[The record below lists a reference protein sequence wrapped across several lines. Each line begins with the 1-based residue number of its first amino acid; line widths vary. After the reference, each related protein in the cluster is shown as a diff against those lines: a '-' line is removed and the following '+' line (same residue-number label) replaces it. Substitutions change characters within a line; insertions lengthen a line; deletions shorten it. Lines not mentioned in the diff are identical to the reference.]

1 MKPQLWLWLSLR
13 LVSFLLVGLV
23 LGLWIDRPFEGIA
36 IVLAVVLAR
45 ELWRL
50 HGLQRWLLDG
60 AGEPSPDGSGIWGDV
75 LSLVARLQ
83 RRKQYHKHRLLRLL
97 RELRRSTAAIP
108 DGVVLLNPQA
118 EILWFNRMAARLLQL
133 RPRSDVGLRIENLV
147 RQPAFV
153 SYLHSG
159 KYDKP
164 VVVRAGAGG
173 ELYLNA
179 QVVPYGAG
187 QILLLVRDVTAQQ
200 RLEAMRK
207 DFVANASHELRSP
220 LTVIAGYLETL
231 SQDMELDPQLAGPIR
246 EMRRQSSRMT
256 AIIEDLLAL
265 SRLESDDQPAV
276 GEPIAIA
283 PLLEQLRRD
292 VLARAGQQLDVQ
304 VQVEGASRLRGDP
317 AQVHSAFSNLVDN
330 AAKYTPAG
338 GAITLRWRED
348 AEGGHFSV
356 RDTGIGIAAEHL
368 PRLTERFYRVDPG
381 RSRAT
386 GGSGLGL
393 AIVKHVMQRHG
404 GSLGIESEEG
414 HGSTFSCHFPADRL
428 VAGPQPEAPAARTGA
443 HAGAAAAL

>member
-1 MKPQLWLWLSLR
+1 MKLSLWWWLAAR
-13 LVSFLLVGLV
+13 IAGTLAFGLLVGL
-23 LGLWIDRPFEGIA
+23 PFGHPA
-36 IVLAVVLAR
+36 IGVAVVASVVL
-45 ELWRL
+45 LRL
-50 HGLQRWLLDG
+50 MYLLRTTQRWLRGIDRAVAPEAGG
-60 AGEPSPDGSGIWGDV
+60 AWGE
-75 LSLVARLQ
+75 LVGLIARLQ
-83 RRKQYHKHRLLRLL
+83 RRKQYHKRRLMRLL

-118 EILWFNRMAARLLQL
+118 EILWFNRMAAKLLQL

-153 SYLHSG
+153 DYLHSG
-159 KYDKP
+159 TYDKP
-164 VVVRAGAGG
+164 VIVRAGAGG
-173 ELYLNA
+173 DMYLNA
-179 QVVPYGAG
+179 QVVPYGTG
-187 QILLLVRDVTAQQ
+187 QFLLLVRDVTAQQ

-338 GAITLRWRED
+338 GAITLRWSED
-348 AEGGHFSV
+348 AEGGHFAV
-356 RDTGIGIAAEHL
+356 RDTGIGIGPEHL

-414 HGSTFSCHFPADRL
+414 QGSTFSCHFPAERL
-428 VAGPQPEAPAARTGA
+428 LPAPGSGPSAARTGA